1 MPPQFECLYAGSM
14 VDQALRDRVRQLNQ
28 ADRLELMSELWES
41 LETDQIEV
49 TAAERKLLEERLAD
63 LREHPDAGRPWEAIE
78 AELRA
83 RR

>member
-1 MPPQFECLYAGSM
+1 M

-28 ADRLELMSELWES
+28 ADRLELISEIWAS
-41 LETDQIEV
+41 LETDDIEV
-49 TAAERKLLEERLAD
+49 TAADRELLDERLKELQED
-63 LREHPDAGRPWEAIE
+63 TDAGRPWEDVE